1 MYKMITKENFTTSV
15 SEFDINKLPDTEV
28 QNYLNLSTLYRALLN
43 EYIKQLGL
51 ENYENVIKNSELNF
65 IPVNSSDQDFYQY
78 YNNSNLEYYYI
89 RNNIYIDRLSEDEK
103 KYLQNKL
110 NTHDY
115 SLNDQDIN
123 FVSQTLSKVIKEIH
137 DNTPEPF
144 EVNFGPLST
153 SFFAP
158 NDALVI
164 GFRYDMF
171 NDNGMDEDVFAEN
184 YERQREFCLN
194 LNEQLESQ
202 LQNKLA
208 IPIKVIEYDEHSIKK
223 NKSYDILGMK
233 GKVK

>member
-89 RNNIYIDRLSEDEK
+89 RNNIYIDRLSEYEK

-123 FVSQTLSKVIKEIH
+123 FVSQTLSKLIKEIH

-202 LQNKLA
+202 LQNKLS